1 MTKLTLQQLESHL
14 FKAADILRGKMDASE
29 FKEYIFGMLFLRRIS
44 DQFEEQHEKIIQ
56 KWLKEGLKKEEA
68 EEMAESPNEYV
79 FYVPKIARW
88 SELKDLKKDIGNQL
102 NKALAAIEDANP
114 ELDGV
119 LKHID
124 FNAKKGRTRIPDSK
138 LQDFLVHFNK
148 YRLRNEDFEFP
159 DLLGAAYEYL
169 IKFFADSAGKKGGEF
184 YTPSEVVRLMV
195 QIIEPKEGM
204 RIDDPTCGSGG
215 MLIQSKQYVE
225 EQGQN
230 SRNLSLY
237 GQDNNGGTWAICKM
251 NMILH
256 DILSAD
262 IQNSDTLEDPLHTE
276 GGEIMHFDRIIA
288 NPPFSLN
295 YSRDKIKFPERF
307 AFGFA
312 PDSGKKADL
321 MFAQHMI
328 ASLNSKGKMA
338 TVMPHG
344 VLFRGGAE
352 RTIREGIIRDKI
364 IEAIIGLPSGL
375 FYGTGIPACIMVINK
390 NKPEKIKNKILII
403 NADAEYAEGK
413 NQNRLRPEDIE
424 KITYVYRN
432 YLEVPKYSRIVTL
445 DEIEKQ
451 DLNLNI
457 RRYVDNSPEPEPHN
471 VRAHLLGGIPKKELI
486 AKKVIL
492 DKYGLGDGV
501 MLQEKNGDY
510 FEFKPEIDKKDRIKE
525 IIEAAPT
532 VKKREDEMRLHLDKW
547 WQENLPRLKELPEKK
562 DLYNVRREF
571 IKSIKEA
578 LLPVGH
584 LDEFKVAGIFVN
596 WWNDAQYDLR
606 TIISTGWSRTTIK
619 DEHLVDEDGRK
630 LLVDISEKEEK
641 IRSLEILL
649 SRDEDEESETEE
661 PEIDEK
667 NAKKEIKK
675 FKSEIN
681 ALESKRD
688 VYLLKRRESIKNGEV
703 AELVFLKLK
712 EGIDHHLE
720 QYLTE
725 LRHQIIAIYEN
736 WWDKYRVTERDIVTI
751 RHKNI
756 QKLDE
761 FLRSLGYAKY

>member
-56 KWLKEGLKKEEA
+56 KWLTEGLNREEA
-68 EEMAESPNEYV
+68 EELAESPTEYT

-88 SELKDLKKDIGNQL
+88 SELKDMKKDIGNQL
-102 NKALAAIEDANP
+102 NKALAAIEDSNP

-124 FNAKKGRTRIPDSK
+124 FNAKKGKTRIPDSK

-276 GGEIMHFDRIIA
+276 GGEIMHFDRVIA

-295 YSRDKIKFPERF
+295 YSKDKIKFPERF
-307 AFGFA
+307 AYGFA

-375 FYGTGIPACIMVINK
+375 FYGTGIPACILVINR
-390 NKPEKIKNKILII
+390 NKPEKMRDKILFI

-424 KITYVYRN
+424 KITHVYRN

-445 DEIEKQ
+445 DEIGKQ
-451 DLNLNI
+451 DFNLNI

-471 VRAHLLGGIPKKELI
+471 VRAHLLGGIPKKELE

-492 DKYGLGDGV
+492 DKYGLSDGV
-501 MLQEKNGDY
+501 LLQEKNGDY
-510 FEFKPEIDKKDRIKE
+510 FEFKPEIDKKERIKQV
-525 IIEAAPT
+525 IEAAPT
-532 VKKREDEMRLHLDKW
+532 VKKIEDEMRLRLDRW
-547 WQENLPRLKELPEKK
+547 WQGNLPRLKELPDKK
-562 DLYNVRREF
+562 DLYNVRMEF
-571 IKSIKEA
+571 ITSIKEV

-619 DEHLVDEDGRK
+619 DEHLVDEEGRR
-630 LLVDISEKEEK
+630 LLADISEKEERM
-641 IRSLEILL
+641 RSLEALL
-649 SRDEDEESETEE
+649 NRDEDEESENEE

-667 NAKKEIKK
+667 TARKEIRKLR
-675 FKSEIN
+675 SEIN
-681 ALESKRD
+681 ALESRRD
-688 VYLLKRRESIKNGEV
+688 EYFEKRRESIKNGEV
-703 AELVFLKLK
+703 AQLVFLKLK
-712 EGIDHHLE
+712 EGID
-720 QYLTE
+720 QYLGQYLSE
-725 LRHQIIAIYEN
+725 MRNQIIAIYEN
-736 WWDKYRVTERDIVTI
+736 WWNKYRVTAREIERSRDIAKA
-751 RHKNI
+751 R
-756 QKLDE
+756 LDG
-761 FLRSLGYAKY
+761 FLGELGYAR

>member
-44 DQFEEQHEKIIQ
+44 DQFDEQHEKIIQ
-56 KWLKEGLKKEEA
+56 KWLTEGLKKEEA
-68 EEMAESPNEYV
+68 EEMAESPNEYI

-276 GGEIMHFDRIIA
+276 GGEIMHFDRVIA

-295 YSRDKIKFPERF
+295 YSKDKIKFPERF
-307 AFGFA
+307 AYGFT

-344 VLFRGGAE
+344 VLFRGGDE
-352 RTIREGIIRDKI
+352 KKIREGIIKDKI

-375 FYGTGIPACIMVINK
+375 FYGTGIPACVLVINR
-390 NKPEKIKNKILII
+390 NKPEKMKDKILFI
-403 NADAEYAEGK
+403 NADADYAEGK
-413 NQNRLRPEDIE
+413 NQNRLRPEDVE
-424 KITYVYRN
+424 KITNVYRN
-432 YLEVPKYSRIVTL
+432 YLEVPKYSRIVTI

-451 DLNLNI
+451 DFNLNI
-457 RRYVDNSPEPEPHN
+457 RRYVDNSPDPEPHN
-471 VRAHLLGGIPKKELI
+471 VRAHLLGGIPKKELE
-486 AKKVIL
+486 AKRVIL
-492 DKYGLGDGV
+492 DKYGLSDGV
-501 MLQEKNGDY
+501 LLQEKNGDY
-510 FEFKPEIDKKDRIKE
+510 FDFKPEIDKKERIKE
-525 IIEAAPT
+525 IIEAAHP
-532 VKKREDEMRLHLDKW
+532 VKKIEDEMRLRLDKW
-547 WQENLPRLKELPEKK
+547 WQENLPRLKELPDKK

-578 LLPVGH
+578 LVPVGH

-596 WWNDAQYDLR
+596 WWKDAQYDLR

-619 DEHLVDEDGRK
+619 DEHLVDEEGK
-630 LLVDISEKEEK
+630 QLLADISEKEERM
-641 IRSLEILL
+641 RSLEALL
-649 SRDEDEESETEE
+649 NKDEDEESENEE

-667 NAKKEIKK
+667 TAKKDIKK
-675 FKSEIN
+675 LKSEIN
-681 ALESKRD
+681 ALESRRD
-688 VYLLKRRESIKNGEV
+688 EYLQKRRESIKNGEV
-703 AELVFLKLK
+703 TELVICQLK
-712 EGIDHHLE
+712 EGIDQYLE
-720 QYLTE
+720 QYLAE
-725 LRHQIIAIYEN
+725 LRNLIIAIYEN
-736 WWDKYRVTERDIVTI
+736 WWDKYRVNAREIEGDRDLAKVRLER
-751 RHKNI
+751 
-756 QKLDE
+756 
-761 FLRSLGYAKY
+761 FLGELGYAT

>member
-44 DQFEEQHEKIIQ
+44 DQFEEQHEKIIK
-56 KWLKEGLKKEEA
+56 KWLMEGLSKEEA
-68 EEMAESPNEYV
+68 EELAESPTEYT

-102 NKALAAIEDANP
+102 NKALAAIEDSNP

-124 FNAKKGRTRIPDSK
+124 FNAKKGKTRIPDSK

-237 GQDNNGGTWAICKM
+237 GQDANGGTWAICKM

-262 IQNSDTLEDPLHTE
+262 IQNADTLEDPQHTE
-276 GGEIMHFDRIIA
+276 GGEIMHFDRVIA

-295 YSRDKIKFPERF
+295 YSKDKIKFPERF
-307 AFGFA
+307 AYGFA

-352 RTIREGIIRDKI
+352 RTIREGIISDKI

-375 FYGTGIPACIMVINK
+375 FYGTGIPACILVINR
-390 NKPEKIKNKILII
+390 NKPEKMKDKILFI

-432 YLEVPKYSRIVTL
+432 YLEVPKYSRIATL
-445 DEIEKQ
+445 DEIEKHEF
-451 DLNLNI
+451 NLNI
-457 RRYVDNSPEPEPHN
+457 RRYVDNSPDPEPHN
-471 VRAHLLGGIPKKELI
+471 VRAHLLGGIPKKELE

-492 DKYGLGDGV
+492 DKYGLSDGV
-501 MLQEKNGDY
+501 LLQEKNGDY
-510 FEFKPEIDKKDRIKE
+510 FEFKPEVEKKERIKE
-525 IIEAAPT
+525 IIEATPT
-532 VKKREDEMRLHLDKW
+532 VKKIEDEMGHLLDKW
-547 WQENLPRLKELPEKK
+547 WQENVSRLKGLPDKK
-562 DLYNVRREF
+562 NLYNVRREF
-571 IKSIKEA
+571 ISSIKDA

-619 DEHLVDEDGRK
+619 DEHLMDEAGRK
-630 LLVDISEKEEK
+630 LLADISEKEK
-641 IRSLEILL
+641 KMRGLEALL
-649 SRDEDEESETEE
+649 NRDEDDENDNEE

-667 NAKKEIKK
+667 TAKKEIKK
-675 FKSEIN
+675 LKSEIN
-681 ALESKRD
+681 ALESRRD
-688 VYLLKRRESIKNGEV
+688 EYLHKRRESIKNGEV

-712 EGIDHHLE
+712 EGIDQYLE

-725 LRHQIIAIYEN
+725 MRNQIIAIYET
-736 WWDKYRVTERDIVTI
+736 WWDKYRVTAREIEGERDLA
-751 RHKNI
+751 KA
-756 QKLDE
+756 KLDG
-761 FLRSLGYAKY
+761 FLGELGYAT

>member
-1 MTKLTLQQLESHL
+1 
-14 FKAADILRGKMDASE
+14 MDASE

-56 KWLKEGLKKEEA
+56 KWLTEGLSSEEA
-68 EEMAESPNEYV
+68 EELAESPTEYT

-102 NKALAAIEDANP
+102 NKALAAIEDSNP

-124 FNAKKGRTRIPDSK
+124 FNAKKGKTRIPDSK

-195 QIIEPKEGM
+195 QIIEPREGM

-276 GGEIMHFDRIIA
+276 GGEIMHFDRVIA

-295 YSRDKIKFPERF
+295 YSKDKIKFPERF
-307 AFGFA
+307 AYGFA

-352 RTIREGIIRDKI
+352 RTIREGIIGDKI

-375 FYGTGIPACIMVINK
+375 FYGTGIPACILVINR
-390 NKPEKIKNKILII
+390 NKPEKMRDKILFI

-424 KITYVYRN
+424 KITFVYRN

-445 DEIEKQ
+445 EEIGKQ
-451 DLNLNI
+451 DFNLNI
-457 RRYVDNSPEPEPHN
+457 RRYVDNSPDPEPHN
-471 VRAHLLGGIPKKELI
+471 VRAHLLGGIPKKELE
-486 AKKVIL
+486 AKRVIL
-492 DKYGLGDGV
+492 DKYGLSDGV
-501 MLQEKNGDY
+501 LLQEKNGNY
-510 FEFKPEIDKKDRIKE
+510 FEFKPEIGRKERIKA

-532 VKKREDEMRLHLDKW
+532 VKKIEDEMGLRLDRW
-547 WQENLPRLKELPEKK
+547 WQENLPRLRELPVKK

-571 IKSIKEA
+571 IASIKGA

-584 LDEFKVAGIFVN
+584 LNEFKVAGIFVN

-619 DEHLVDEDGRK
+619 DEHLVDEEGRK
-630 LLVDISEKEEK
+630 LLAEISEKEERM
-641 IRSLEILL
+641 RSLEALL
-649 SRDEDEESETEE
+649 SRDEDEENGSEE

-675 FKSEIN
+675 LKSEIN
-681 ALESKRD
+681 TLESRRD
-688 VYLLKRRESIKNGEV
+688 EYLEKRREAIKNGEV

-712 EGIDHHLE
+712 EGIDQYLE
-720 QYLTE
+720 QYLSE
-725 LRHQIIAIYEN
+725 MRNQIIAVYEN
-736 WWDKYRVTERDIVTI
+736 WWDKYRVTAREIEGERDMSKV
-751 RHKNI
+751 
-756 QKLDE
+756 KLDG
-761 FLRSLGYAKY
+761 FLGDLGYAK